1 MISETY
7 AVQGSERYLP
17 ASISLAA
24 CRQGDSGAGLQTS
37 SEQAEQVELTG
48 SMLAH
53 PDL

>member
-1 MISETY
+1 
-7 AVQGSERYLP
+7 VQAYKRL
-17 ASISLAA
+17 
-24 CRQGDSGAGLQTS
+24 